1 MLGVLLKGYLQKST
15 YPYFTLKT
23 KNVSILIYH
32 SGTVLVTKVVRAQ
45 TQQNRE
51 CFLLHFSE
59 LKISTLTPTPLSASI
74 ETCAKRQCNS
84 FFSDAIT
91 SPDKVSNFSLS
102 SQLLFYLL
110 LRQIYQPSAQP
121 GLKSNAK
128 KKETKKNQSILNTK
142 WFFSTQHLIMEKDV
156 HSCHSQLE
164 KKAPCTKQSLSHSPL
179 R

>member
-110 LRQIYQPSAQP
+110 LRQIYQPSVQP

-128 KKETKKNQSILNTK
+128 KKTKQKKNRA
-142 WFFSTQHLIMEKDV
+142 FSTQSGSSQ
-156 HSCHSQLE
+156 HSTSSWRRMYTAVIHNW
-164 KKAPCTKQSLSHSPL
+164 KKKTCAPNNPCPTAP
-179 R
+179 